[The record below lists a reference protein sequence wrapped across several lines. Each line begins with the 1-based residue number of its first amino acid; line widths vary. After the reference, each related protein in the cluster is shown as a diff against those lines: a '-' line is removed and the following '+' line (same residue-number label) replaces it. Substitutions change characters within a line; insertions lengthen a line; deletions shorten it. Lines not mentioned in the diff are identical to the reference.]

1 MEKKNV
7 ITTLAGAA
15 AEHPLELFAHCP
27 KCGSPHFGVVNAKA
41 KKCEDCGFEYY
52 ANAQAACA
60 CFITDLM
67 ENMLVAV
74 RGKEPA
80 IGTYDLPGGFVDMD
94 ETAEEAMARELMEE
108 TGIDAFGGLRGGI
121 HRPPKYLFSLPNLY
135 LYSGMTLHTLDLF
148 YHLKVESLVPYVDQ
162 AGDDVAKLLIVPIR
176 EIVPADFGL
185 RSIRRAVEMVREEHY
200 F

>member
-7 ITTLAGAA
+7 ITTPDGAVT
-15 AEHPLELFAHCP
+15 EHPLELFAHCP

-52 ANAQAACA
+52 ASAQAACA

-94 ETAEEAMARELMEE
+94 ETGEEAMARELMEE

>member
-1 MEKKNV
+1 
-7 ITTLAGAA
+7 
-15 AEHPLELFAHCP
+15 
-27 KCGSPHFGVVNAKA
+27 
-41 KKCEDCGFEYY
+41 
-52 ANAQAACA
+52 
-60 CFITDLM
+60 M